1 MRPNYHATA
10 LVVLPCIPFLLFV
23 KNPTVYA
30 IPVRAHVLQFLLHE
44 FGAAQ
49 PHPLHQNSFLG
60 RVVQMKVEKH
70 PFRQLSRAEK
80 HEGPAYQL
88 TLPTALK
95 HHTITP
101 ESAKQ
106 MGKMLDKYFQ
116 EQMIMFVKGQVV
128 ATQNERLAI
137 RSFCQLYDIDP
148 SDADLE
154 MLRKCYR
161 DYKDKVLKSNGSYER
176 VYSPEQPLFN
186 DYAVRD

>member
-1 MRPNYHATA
+1 MR
-10 LVVLPCIPFLLFV
+10 CIPFLLFV

-60 RVVQMKVEKH
+60 RVVQMKVEKS
-70 PFRQLSRAEK
+70 PFRQLSRVVQP
-80 HEGPAYQL
+80 EGPAYKL

-137 RSFCQLYDIDP
+137 RSFCQLYNIDP

-161 DYKDKVLKSNGSYER
+161 DYKDKVLKENGSYER
-176 VYSPEQPLFN
+176 VYSPEQPLFQ
-186 DYAVRD
+186 DYAARD